1 MQNYMCTKIKWLF
14 QTLLN
19 VTLYERHAYEPEDR
33 DIKIEALMLYMDL
46 I

>member
-19 VTLYERHAYEPEDR
+19 VTLYERHYEPEDR